1 MIDQPRVTCPTCN
14 SDMNIKLGQ
23 VEDHYQCPVC
33 HSEEVLT
40 TSSHAQDQWND
51 RSKKPQMYPIVAW
64 QNGLRIPEPHGME
77 AQEMKYHH
85 PSRQAL
91 LRKRTTIVTTLTV
104 PIGKYQLKKA
114 VIQEMIKHG
123 RDSAKIAELVN
134 ESDINR
140 AGFEAIAQ
148 EASRADR
155 GNGSASTAIPG
166 GTDTP
171 GRQRTQ

>member
-1 MIDQPRVTCPTCN
+1 MLEQPQVTCPTCDSN
-14 SDMNIKLGQ
+14 MDVKLGQ
-23 VEDHYQCPVC
+23 VEDHYICPYC
-33 HSEEVLT
+33 QSEEVLT

-51 RSKKPQMYPIVAW
+51 RSREPQTMPIVGW
-64 QNGLRIPEPHGME
+64 QDGIRIPEPHGME
-77 AQEMKYHH
+77 AEEMKYHH

-91 LRKRTTIVTTLTV
+91 LRKRTTIVTTVTV
-104 PIGKYQLKKA
+104 PIGKYALKKA
-114 VIQEMIKHG
+114 VIQELIKHDA
-123 RDSAKIAELVN
+123 DSSKIATLVN

-140 AGFEAIAQ
+140 DGFEKIAQ

-155 GNGSASTAIPG
+155 GNGSASTATPG

>member
-1 MIDQPRVTCPTCN
+1 MDV
-14 SDMNIKLGQ
+14 KLGQ
-23 VEDHYQCPVC
+23 VEDHYYCPYC

-40 TSSHAQDQWND
+40 TSSHAQDQWDD
-51 RSKKPQMYPIVAW
+51 RSRKPETFPIVAW
-64 QNGLRIPEPHGME
+64 QDSIRIPQPHGME

-91 LRKRTTIVTTLTV
+91 LRKRTTIVTTVTV

-114 VIQEMIKHG
+114 VIQELIKHDA
-123 RDSAKIAELVN
+123 DSSKIAELVN

-140 AGFEAIAQ
+140 EGFEQIAQ
-148 EASRADR
+148 ETGRGDR
-155 GNGSASTAIPG
+155 GNGSASTASAR
-166 GTDTP
+166 TDTP